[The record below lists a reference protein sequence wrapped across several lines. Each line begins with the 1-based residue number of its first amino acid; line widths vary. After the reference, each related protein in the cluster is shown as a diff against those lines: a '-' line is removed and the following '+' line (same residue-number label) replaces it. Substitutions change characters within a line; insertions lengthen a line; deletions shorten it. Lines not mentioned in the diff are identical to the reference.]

1 MFTKI
6 KNRFRRAP
14 AFALSVLLLAAILSA
29 SLCGL
34 QAANEAEQRHYEE
47 LWEST
52 PVKLV
57 VTNLSGTRRSGLE
70 LPSFVLR
77 VFTKTTTENSLVPY
91 IKGIETKMSIFSDTS
106 SLNGVSRGAL
116 ELVGITDLEVSGDL
130 KLGSKELVTWFD
142 GWKESILMEGADVCI
157 VPESWITEDMDLTH
171 PITLDAGFHYT
182 PSSFGESVTY
192 NTSYSFTVIGT
203 HSAANENVYCPFK
216 QMQSIYSRLGM
227 PANMD
232 SMQATLIDNDLQE
245 EVREVANAWFAEPNP
260 TGAKTPWRYSYY
272 FYYPLALD
280 IDNDILVSAER
291 TLKTSI
297 LTNQICAF
305 LVFVLSAGASFFV
318 GFLMIRSR
326 KREIALMRT
335 LGTSNAAIFAEFVLE
350 QMACVLAGAFVG
362 GLFFLWQPA
371 GRLGLFVGIYFVGLS
386 LALLI
391 FLNTNLLSTMKEDE

>member
-1 MFTKI
+1 MLTKI
-6 KNRFRRAP
+6 KKRFRRAP
-14 AFALSVLLLAAILSA
+14 AFALSVLLLTAVLSA

-57 VTNLSGTRRSGLE
+57 VTDLSGSRRSGLE

-77 VFTKTTTENSLVPY
+77 AFTTTTQENSLVPY
-91 IKGIETKMSIFSDTS
+91 IKGIEAKM
-106 SLNGVSRGAL
+106 GVYCDAL
-116 ELVGITDLEVSGDL
+116 YLSGTEHGSVYVMGISDLEVAEDL
-130 KLGSKELVTWFD
+130 TIGSKELVTWLE
-142 GWKESILMEGADVCI
+142 GYEESILGEDADVCI
-157 VPESWITEDMDLTH
+157 VPEGWIAEGMDLTQ
-171 PITLDAGFHYT
+171 PITVDLEFSYTDGFAN
-182 PSSFGESVTY
+182 PVTY
-192 NTSYSFTVIGT
+192 YASYSFTVIGT
-203 HSAANENVYCPFK
+203 HSAQNETVYCPFK
-216 QMQSIYSRLGM
+216 QIRNIYSRLGR
-227 PANMD
+227 PAQLD
-232 SMQATLIDNDLQE
+232 AIQATLIDNDLQE
-245 EVREVANAWFAEPNP
+245 EVRQVASAWFAEPNP

-272 FYYPLALD
+272 FYYPFALD

-326 KREIALMRT
+326 KREIGLMRT
-335 LGTSNAAIFAEFVLE
+335 LGTSNGAIFAEFVLE
-350 QMACVLAGAFVG
+350 QMACVLAGVFAG
-362 GLFFLWQPA
+362 GAIFLWQPPE
-371 GRLGLFVGIYFVGLS
+371 RLGLFVGIYFAGLS